1 MRRAKILATLGPSSN
16 TQEKIEQLIHAGVN
30 AVRINMSH
38 GTQDEHAATIKAA
51 RDAAEKLNIPLAILA
66 DLSGPK
72 IRTRSLEDKK
82 PVQLETDALFTLTTR
97 DIVGN
102 AQEVST
108 TFTELPEVVQGRR
121 TDLARRRFA
130 RIKGRRNKRA
140 KMSSA
145 ASFPADFCMK
155 AKE

>member
-16 TQEKIEQLIHAGVN
+16 TQEKIEQLIYAGVN

-38 GTQDEHAATIKAA
+38 GTQDEHAATVKAA
-51 RDAAEKLNIPLAILA
+51 RVAAAKLNKPLAILV

-72 IRTRSLEDKK
+72 IRTRSLENKS

-102 AQEVST
+102 DKEVST
-108 TFTELPEVVQGRR
+108 TFKELPEAVKVGATILLDDGSLELRVEEVTETDVVC
-121 TDLARRRFA
+121 
-130 RIKGRRNKRA
+130 RIISGGLLYESKG
-140 KMSSA
+140 
-145 ASFPADFCMK
+145 
-155 AKE
+155 